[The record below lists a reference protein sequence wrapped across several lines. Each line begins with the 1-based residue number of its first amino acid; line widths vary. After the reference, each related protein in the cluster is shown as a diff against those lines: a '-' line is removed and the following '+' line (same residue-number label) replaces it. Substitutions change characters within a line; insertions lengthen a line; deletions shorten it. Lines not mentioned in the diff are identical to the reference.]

1 MFQLQDLDISK
12 LDLLLLLLKDI
23 DGVFD
28 LLSYSCDLSVDFCGD
43 VFDFGLG
50 QVEILVPQ
58 LQAQE
63 GLMPI
68 FLADL
73 PQALDKAEVEQL
85 LPLRLGD
92 DVFSADLLDGI
103 FTFFNSGEDSPDEPL
118 FLSVLFPHSFDSKL
132 LLRFLLESDLFD
144 QGQLFLDLGP
154 HIEFLVLVLIL
165 LIRRWKLLGQKSLNS
180 VLLGPA
186 QLLLLFLSN

>member
-1 MFQLQDLDISK
+1 
-12 LDLLLLLLKDI
+12 
-23 DGVFD
+23 
-28 LLSYSCDLSVDFCGD
+28 
-43 VFDFGLG
+43 
-50 QVEILVPQ
+50 
-58 LQAQE
+58 
-63 GLMPI
+63 MPI

>member
-28 LLSYSCDLSVDFCGD
+28 LLSYSCDLFVDFCGD